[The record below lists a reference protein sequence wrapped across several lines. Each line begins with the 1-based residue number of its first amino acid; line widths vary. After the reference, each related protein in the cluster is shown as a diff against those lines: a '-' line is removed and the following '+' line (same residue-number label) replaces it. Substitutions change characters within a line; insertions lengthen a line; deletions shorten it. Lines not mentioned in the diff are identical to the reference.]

1 MPNPDTL
8 QEFTALTS
16 NYSAE
21 NRGGGAVVSLT
32 TRSGTNQIHGTLFE
46 FLRNDFFDARNFFDL
61 STEPY
66 KQSQY
71 GATIGGPIRKNKLFY
86 FGSFQGTNKR
96 GSPNPKT
103 LTVPTAPQ
111 HAGNFLATGHTI
123 VDPTTKTPFP
133 NDAIPQSRWD
143 SVGTKLLAFMP
154 NKSSPPTAKSSGSPR
169 Q

>member
-1 MPNPDTL
+1 M
-8 QEFTALTS
+8 
-16 NYSAE
+16 
-21 NRGGGAVVSLT
+21 VSLT